1 MSLDKTMLISSA
13 IMSGLQAASKELNI
27 DLDPALRSRGL
38 DPSLLVNP
46 EGFISRRAFNQCM
59 ESLAQDN
66 RCPHLALVVAK
77 HGKSIGSSV
86 LLNLARASATLGEA
100 LENCHRHMRLITE
113 TRWRIQREAEFATL
127 IRTVPNGADGHSPQI
142 QTLSVAKQFKLLR
155 EIRGSSWS
163 PQSVSFTFPAP
174 KGRQHYRR
182 FFGAPVY
189 FGQEYDGMR
198 LAAAE
203 LEGPIATHD
212 PEMLAV
218 LKQHL
223 VNRGPVI
230 DGSLPGRV
238 STVIRQH
245 LGRDTC
251 SVAQVAAELGLHTK
265 TLQRALRRENSS
277 FKGLLLQVR
286 LEAAQYHLSSS
297 NIELTALADIL
308 GYSCPSALS
317 RAFKRHHGMSP
328 QHWRNLSAENSR
340 AAV

>member
-1 MSLDKTMLISSA
+1 
-13 IMSGLQAASKELNI
+13 MSGLQAAAKELNI

-38 DPSLLVNP
+38 DPSLLSSP
-46 EGFISRRAFNQCM
+46 EGFISRQAFNQCM
-59 ESLAQDN
+59 ENLAREY

-86 LLNLARASATLGEA
+86 LLNLARASATLGDA
-100 LENCHRHMRLITE
+100 LDNCHRHMRLITE
-113 TRWRIQREAEFATL
+113 TRWRIQREAEFVTL

-142 QTLSVAKQFKLLR
+142 QTLSVAKQVKLLR

-163 PQSVSFTFPAP
+163 PLSASFTFPAP
-174 KGRQHYRR
+174 QDRQHYQR

-203 LEGPIATHD
+203 LESPIATHD

-223 VNRGPVI
+223 VNRGAVI
-230 DGSLPGRV
+230 AGSLPDRV

-245 LGRDTC
+245 LGRDSCTL
-251 SVAQVAAELGLHTK
+251 AQVASELGLHTK
-265 TLQRALRRENSS
+265 TLQRALRRENCS
-277 FKGLLLQVR
+277 FKSLLLQVR

-297 NIELTALADIL
+297 NIELTALADLL

-317 RAFKRHHGMSP
+317 RAFKLRHGLSP
-328 QHWRNLSAENSR
+328 QQWRNHNAAPSL